1 MARYFNNFPKLDYD
15 LQLNNEK
22 SFVTNIVSRFDIDD
36 KLKENSSIYY
46 EYDIEDGET
55 PEILAAKYYDSPE
68 KHWIVLAM
76 NNIVDP
82 QFDWPLSYSQ
92 FNQYVDLK
100 YSTSNYADTANT
112 NISGLVWSQNLN
124 NVQSYYKVVTKTVGD
139 TVTVNKFSVDANTYS
154 NNILMGVTTGDTYT
168 FNDDTSV
175 TISVTKETQT
185 YYDYEMQIN
194 EDKRTIK
201 LLRPEY
207 VNVLENELQGVFL

>member
-124 NVQSYYKVVTKTVGD
+124 NVQSYY
-139 TVTVNKFSVDANTYS
+139 NT
-154 NNILMGVTTGDTYT
+154 
-168 FNDDTSV
+168 FTS
-175 TISVTKETQT
+175 Q
-185 YYDYEMQIN
+185 
-194 EDKRTIK
+194 
-201 LLRPEY
+201 
-207 VNVLENELQGVFL
+207 